1 MIDVFTT
8 RFGPL
13 EVQPED
19 IIRFP
24 EGLPGLEQRRDWVLV
39 SEAQN
44 DAACWLQSV
53 DRADVALAVVS
64 PRRFLPDFQL
74 RVARRELEP
83 LELDDVRAAQVLLVV
98 GHSDGSLTLN
108 LKAPIVINL
117 RRRLAR
123 QVIANG
129 NLPVR
134 HHLGAAPPEVRKSA

>member
-13 EVQPED
+13 EVAPED

-24 EGLPGLEQRRDWVLV
+24 EGLPGLEQRREWVLV
-39 SEAQN
+39 AEAQN
-44 DAACWLQSV
+44 DAACWLQSA

-64 PRRFLPDFQL
+64 PRRFVPGFQL
-74 RVARRELEP
+74 RVARHELEP

-98 GHSDGSLTLN
+98 GYTDGSLTLN

-134 HHLGAAPPEVRKSA
+134 HHLDAAPPAVRKSA